1 MTLPTPNLDD
11 RDFDQLIAEALRR
24 MKQSGTDWNDLSA
37 NDPGMVLLDLFAYL
51 TETTIY
57 RLNRLP
63 EKAYIEFL
71 NLIGVRLQPPSAAV
85 VSLQFTRTKAGSEPV
100 EIPRGTRITVG
111 RPAGGSE
118 PPIFVTARD
127 ETIPPNEMSGDVLAY
142 HCDLV
147 DAEPVGYGSG
157 LPGLSLNV
165 QRPPIIAPTGDKSD
179 LQVGVEVTPEE
190 QSDRYNMT
198 RFAGKTYRIWREV
211 DNFTNLDPTDLC
223 VYLTDRITGK
233 IMFAPAAM
241 MVVPPLPPAPDAA
254 PTAHPSSTAPGQPA
268 DPAHTP
274 VLEEVP
280 HALAAIPPAGREIRI
295 WYRRGGGANGNVAA
309 GALTVL
315 KDPPP
320 GVTVTNA
327 LPASG
332 GRDAEALENAL
343 IRGPQQVH
351 SLQRAVTAR
360 DFEMLALTSS
370 RAITRARAFTSASL
384 WSFARPGTVEVLLVP
399 LLPDEE
405 TGPGQVTGITLH
417 SHDSPEVRAQI
428 QEAIDLRRP
437 MGINC
442 RVNWGRYKKVRVKAR
457 IIIRNEE
464 SKDAIRQRVLRRLY
478 GTISPLPSP
487 LNATGWQFGQSL
499 RASDVYDILLD
510 EPGVR
515 WADQVSMLVDEVPG
529 QAVTTLAHDPFQ
541 DRTWYAGTGSI
552 LFRSQNNGDGW
563 EPAGRFTG
571 RQVDTARVHPRIPG
585 LLAVFTQKPGDPGS
599 TIHISHDCG
608 ETWEADTT
616 QLAFRVVDIAWT
628 ERGDTPLLLMATDVG
643 LYELLLAPGST
654 PVQVLVDS
662 ALQGLG
668 FYNVVASPDGTSVA
682 VAGENMAG
690 VYISTDGGITKSFK
704 FKGRK
709 GDDIRRLAI
718 QRDGARSFLW
728 AGTAAA
734 NPDDAGKGCF
744 RWELRGK
751 EDPPEGWVPFSAG
764 WVGGSVRALSFLGSK
779 ALAASH
785 HAGVM
790 TLDASSNANAWQPLK
805 VNCGLP
811 PRDLGR
817 FVPVD
822 TVVADDPV
830 SRVIMAGGPQ
840 GVYISSDD
848 GANYRSCSSITFP
861 DKVTL
866 PDTWLFVSGEH
877 DLDVVSEDEA
887 K

>member
-1 MTLPTPNLDD
+1 M
-11 RDFDQLIAEALRR
+11 
-24 MKQSGTDWNDLSA
+24 
-37 NDPGMVLLDLFAYL
+37 
-51 TETTIY
+51 
-57 RLNRLP
+57 
-63 EKAYIEFL
+63 
-71 NLIGVRLQPPSAAV
+71 
-85 VSLQFTRTKAGSEPV
+85 
-100 EIPRGTRITVG
+100 RITVS
-111 RPAGGSE
+111 RPGGGAE
-118 PPIFVTARD
+118 PPNFVTARD
-127 ETIPPNEMSGDVLAY
+127 ETIPPNVMSVNVLAY

-147 DAEPVGYGSG
+147 DAELAGYGSG
-157 LPGLSLNV
+157 LPGLSVNI

-179 LQVGVEVTPEE
+179 LQVGVEMAPEE
-190 QSDRYNMT
+190 RNERFDMT
-198 RFAGKTYRIWREV
+198 RYAGKTYRIWREV

-223 VYLTDRITGK
+223 VYIADRITGK

-241 MVVPPLPPAPDAA
+241 MAISPLALADDSGHIGVPSD
-254 PTAHPSSTAPGQPA
+254 
-268 DPAHTP
+268 HT
-274 VLEEVP
+274 VTLEAVP

-295 WYRRGGGANGNVAA
+295 WYRRGGGASGNVAA
-309 GALTVL
+309 GLLTVL
-315 KDPPP
+315 KDPLP
-320 GVTVTNA
+320 GVTAINP

-332 GRDAEALENAL
+332 GRDAEPLENAL

-370 RAITRARAFTSASL
+370 RAVVRARAFTSASL
-384 WSFARPGTVEVLLVP
+384 WAFAKPGTVELLLVP
-399 LLPDEE
+399 HLPDEE
-405 TGPGQVTGITLH
+405 TGPGEVTGEALH

-437 MGINC
+437 LGITC

-464 SKDAIRQRVLRRLY
+464 TKDAIRQRVLRRLY

-515 WADQVSMLVDEVPG
+515 WVDQVRMLVDEVPG

-541 DRTWYAGTGSI
+541 DKTWYAGTGSI
-552 LFRSQNNGDGW
+552 LFRSQNDGDGW
-563 EPAGRFTG
+563 EPAGRFTE
-571 RQVDTARVHPRIPG
+571 RQVDTVRVHSRRPG
-585 LLAVFTQKPGDPGS
+585 LLAVFTQKPGEVGS
-599 TIHISHDCG
+599 RVHISHDCG
-608 ETWEADTT
+608 ETWDADTF

-628 ERGDTPLLLMATDVG
+628 LRGDTPLLLMATDVG

-662 ALQGLG
+662 TLQGLG
-668 FYNVVASPDGTSVA
+668 FYAVVASQDGMSVA
-682 VAGENMAG
+682 VAGENMSG
-690 VYISTDGGITKSFK
+690 VYISTEGGVTKSFK

-718 QRDGARSFLW
+718 QRDGPRSFLW
-728 AGTAAA
+728 TGAAAA

-822 TVVADDPV
+822 TVVADNPI
-830 SRVIMAGGPQ
+830 SRMVMAGGPQ
-840 GVYISSDD
+840 GVYISSDE
-848 GANYRSCSSITFP
+848 GVTYRSCSSITFT

-866 PDTWLFVSGEH
+866 PETWLFVSGEH
-877 DLDVVSEDEA
+877 VLDVVNEDEA